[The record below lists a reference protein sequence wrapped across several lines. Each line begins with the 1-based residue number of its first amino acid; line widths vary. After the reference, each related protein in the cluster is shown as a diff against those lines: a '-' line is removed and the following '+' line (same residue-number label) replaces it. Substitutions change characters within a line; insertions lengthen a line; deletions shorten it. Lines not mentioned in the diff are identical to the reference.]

1 MIKSLQKRFIT
12 TAMIAV
18 SVLLLVLLGAINVVN
33 AWSSLGQTDSLLD
46 ALTESET
53 GRQPRLDN

>member
-12 TAMIAV
+12 AAMIAV

-46 ALTESET
+46 ALT
-53 GRQPRLDN
+53 